1 MELRIERVLMGLGL
15 MAGLLIGTG
24 HTGGGLAIVVAGAAA
39 AWMLR
44 AGKFGHDVG

>member
-1 MELRIERVLMGLGL
+1 MELRVERVLTGLGL

-24 HTGGGLAIVVAGAAA
+24 HTGGGLAMVVAGTAA

-44 AGKFGHDVG
+44 AGKLGPDGR